1 MLSAEAIKADSAEP
15 AIERRL
21 ASRHDLQEQF
31 LEDVHRYVSSFIA
44 NSSEAEDVSME
55 VLHAAFTSFDKLR
68 KQENPK
74 LWLLGIARRK
84 VADNLRRSY
93 RRKEVSIDEA
103 DQLATSQATETAAH
117 VQAILRRLSEL
128 EREALVLKYG
138 MGLSQAE
145 VASLL
150 HKSSAA
156 VNSLLQRARSRFIEI
171 ETATLAND
179 RENP

>member
-1 MLSAEAIKADSAEP
+1 MLSADAIKAEAAEP
-15 AIERRL
+15 TAERKL
-21 ASRHDLQEQF
+21 ASRQDLQERF
-31 LEDVHRYVSSFIA
+31 LEDIHRYVSSFIA
-44 NSSEAEDVSME
+44 NPAEAEDVSME
-55 VLHAAFTSFDKLR
+55 VLHAAITSFERLC

-74 LWLLGIARRK
+74 LWLIGIARRK

-93 RRKEVSIDEA
+93 RRKEVSIGEA
-103 DQLATSQATETAAH
+103 GHLAAGQTAETTLH
-117 VQAILRRLSEL
+117 VRAILKRLPEL

-145 VASLL
+145 VASVLR
-150 HKSSAA
+150 KSNAA

-179 RENP
+179 RENS